1 MEKSENKDFDFIKE
15 YNLLKEKYGLPE
27 FDLIARDFDAEKI
40 LEKETNFI
48 VREVRIAIS
57 EKISSYL
64 NLFETLI
71 NPSAPPIFI
80 FSVLRNLN
88 SENKETIKRIY
99 KRLSKLQVEV
109 MKLDTIYDESREVLY
124 VKKALKEWQNL
135 KVEIYDLIEN
145 FEKGL
150 EEDNG
155 SKNRGYFG

>member
-15 YNLLKEKYGLPE
+15 YDLLKEKYGLPE

-48 VREVRIAIS
+48 VREVRIAIG

-64 NLFETLI
+64 HLFETLI
-71 NPSAPPIFI
+71 NPSAPPMFI

-88 SENKETIKRIY
+88 SEDKEAIKKIY
-99 KRLSKLQVEV
+99 KRLSKFQIEA
-109 MKLDTIYDESREVLY
+109 MKLDTIYEESKEVLY
-124 VKKALKEWQNL
+124 VKEAIKEWQNL
-135 KVEIYDLIEN
+135 KVEIYDLIDDLD
-145 FEKGL
+145 KKS